1 MTTRRKAQRG
11 YSFPELLVSVAL
23 LSFVVASV
31 GGMLV
36 QSSRTNKVER
46 LRAEAQASARNS
58 VSLIAQRLR
67 TAGWDPLGVGFAPVV
82 PDADPEDGISTV
94 EVFNDLNADGDLDDE
109 GESVLIRHQGSVM
122 EWRSSAAGSLV
133 PLAADVSNDADGD
146 GVPEPLFTVDASS
159 PPRWIRVRVTA
170 ESPVPD
176 PRTGT
181 PVRYTVESEIALRG
195 SL

>member
-1 MTTRRKAQRG
+1 MTTRREAQRG

-36 QSSRTNKVER
+36 QSSRTNKAER

-67 TAGWDPLGVGFAPVV
+67 TVGWDPLGVGFAPVV

-109 GESVLIRHQGSVM
+109 GESVLIRHQGSVI

-159 PPRWIRVRVTA
+159 PPQWIRVRVTA